1 MILNIV
7 FEVFVIYQIFKYYF
21 SFSFIKCLCCCVVGF
36 ESSSFSSFEEDFEEE
51 GEEDSKEEEWL
62 DVFNKRKKYFY
73 RFYDDLWYND

>member
-7 FEVFVIYQIFKYYF
+7 FEVFFIYQIFKYYF

-62 DVFNKRKKYFY
+62 ELLFLEFVIQQYEYLIKLDEK
-73 RFYDDLWYND
+73 